1 MKVLHGLTAVSSAVQ
16 IRVPDRAKKYRERN
30 FRMREWVQLQEGRA
44 GFIDYESLSLTP
56 GAPPTTVHDKH
67 YMCYVTWPQVC
78 AVCASAE
85 AHQPA
90 GQKNHHD

>member
-1 MKVLHGLTAVSSAVQ
+1 M
-16 IRVPDRAKKYRERN
+16 PERAKKYRERN
-30 FRMREWVQLQEGRA
+30 FRMREWVQRQEGRA

-78 AVCASAE
+78 YFAAARHNIPLKWNIYSRLNPV
-85 AHQPA
+85 
-90 GQKNHHD
+90 